1 MGALRVYLAAV
12 EDAFGGDIDYAVLV
26 KVYGADS
33 NPEKRYSPAVCL
45 GCKTQEMT
53 GAPDPKHISTSF
65 VERQN
70 LTMRTSMRRFTRLTN
85 GFSTKVVQ
93 NKLHTVRKAGNHA
106 AHPRRPITSQ
116 LSLGIVLRLDRERI
130 PVQTGYLRITGA

>member
-1 MGALRVYLAAV
+1 
-12 EDAFGGDIDYAVLV
+12 VLV